1 MSRTLAFDPTRRAD
15 RALLTCLDVA
25 NLLDAINVTEARVG
39 LGRRVE
45 LTGPDHEFANLARVL
60 NAMLDRIC
68 QSACSR

>member
-1 MSRTLAFDPTRRAD
+1 M
-15 RALLTCLDVA
+15 A